1 MAENENTIVEGDNL
15 PAHLADNYRALVAD
29 PNRNLTYK
37 KLAKRAD
44 QDGDHELASWARAE
58 AAKSGKDTTPTAAT
72 PGLDQVKRDA
82 DKAAKAAGEETHA
95 KTTEEAGQVDAAETP
110 GTTPPTGVPVDYN
123 AHTVDELK
131 ELVGKREGIDPAG
144 LKLKADYVAALELDD
159 ESKATS

>member
-1 MAENENTIVEGDNL
+1 MAENENTIVEGDIL
-15 PAHLADNYRALVAD
+15 PPHVAENYRDLVAD

-44 QDGDHELASWARAE
+44 QDGDKQLAAWARAE
-58 AAKSGKDTTPTAAT
+58 AAKTGKDTTPSAAT
-72 PGLDQVKRDA
+72 PSRDQVKRDA
-82 DKAAKAAGEETHA
+82 DKAAKAAGDETHS
-95 KTTEEAGQVDAAETP
+95 KTGDETGQVDAAETP

-131 ELVGKREGIDPAG
+131 ELVSKREGIDPAG